1 MKSMVDITPIGV
13 KFGTL
18 PINTWECVKHVTIQE
33 EEEVVN
39 VSNQS
44 KVAPNHRKSNRGYHD
59 IGIDGRIRLF
69 LH

>member
-39 VSNQS
+39 VSNQ
-44 KVAPNHRKSNRGYHD
+44 
-59 IGIDGRIRLF
+59 
-69 LH
+69 

>member
-33 EEEVVN
+33 EEEVVI

-44 KVAPNHRKSNRGYHD
+44 KVAPNHRKSNHGYHD